1 VSNKGSYDEV
11 DYDLEFL
18 QIEAGLNNEIF
29 AQLRQVLE
37 EQIAKQARELAA
49 KKTTNVQIT
58 V

>member
-29 AQLRQVLE
+29 AKLRQVLE